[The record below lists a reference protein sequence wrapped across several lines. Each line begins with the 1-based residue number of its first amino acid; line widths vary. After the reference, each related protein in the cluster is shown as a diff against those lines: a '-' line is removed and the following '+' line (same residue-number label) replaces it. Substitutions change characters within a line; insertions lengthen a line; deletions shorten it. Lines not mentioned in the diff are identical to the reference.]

1 MPLIRRVRRML
12 REPEPDNVVH
22 ECRHC
27 GTSLES
33 ATDTCPVCDV
43 DDVARYVIE

>member
-12 REPEPDNVVH
+12 REPDTVVL

-27 GTSLES
+27 GTTLES
-33 ATDTCPVCDV
+33 ATDTCPVCDADAV
-43 DDVARYVIE
+43 VRYVIE